1 MFLRQKL
8 DEREMIKQKISELK
22 ANAYKFTEHQN
33 AVLSQLLS
41 LFDQLQSINLVLNK
55 INNNSVIEIAG
66 TKLNLNT
73 AVELRNTMKKKVDVM
88 SELIALDDGDLD
100 VLALM
105 QQRDTLLEEYYTMDS
120 AISQADWNIKLEQ

>member
-22 ANAYKFTEHQN
+22 ANAYKFTEYQD